1 MPRKTKETGENE
13 IVKIANAI
21 KEVLAKNIT
30 LKKDDS
36 KKSTTAKKASSSKS
50 TTSKKASSSKSSSSK
65 KATTSKTKNS
75 KNASEAKSATA
86 KKSASSKAS
95 TSKKASTVKT
105 ASAKKSSKA
114 KNTTVNKT
122 SEAKSATAKKSTTSK
137 ASTSKKS
144 STTKPAS
151 AKKTSTAKNTAAK
164 KASKAKS
171 ETTKKA
177 STSKTATAKKASTS
191 KAKTTKKSSKST
203 TAKKATTSKKAIS
216 KKVSELSNKKF
227 SAEYYDLPFRYNQT
241 VVKILAQTP
250 KNLFVYWEISDEDR
264 EKLKNQYGEYFFEI
278 TKPVLI
284 IYNETLNYTFEIDID
299 DFANSWYLHVDDSNS
314 EYKVELGRRP
324 IPVNYSY
331 IPDYD
336 IEKNGPI
343 EELKTPYFYI
353 SSSNELDAPNDRIL
367 FNKISKV
374 YFRNVKTNELIEKDI
389 SDFPSIYKDGIFINI
404 YKLYQELYKEEIK
417 NDSFNLYNPSSG
429 NIGSG
434 SFSSRFY

>member
-21 KEVLAKNIT
+21 KEVLTKNIT

-95 TSKKASTVKT
+95 TSKNASTTKP
-105 ASAKKSSKA
+105 
-114 KNTTVNKT
+114 
-122 SEAKSATAKKSTTSK
+122 ATAKKSTTSK

-151 AKKTSTAKNTAAK
+151 AKKTSTAKNTTAK

-191 KAKTTKKSSKST
+191 KTKTTKKSSKST
-203 TAKKATTSKKAIS
+203 TAKKATTSKK
-216 KKVSELSNKKF
+216 VSVLSDKKF

-353 SSSNELDAPNDRIL
+353 SSSNELDAPNDKIL

-389 SDFPSIYKDGIFINI
+389 SDFPNIYKDGIFINI